1 MCWPQTVKCAKGLPQ
16 KNTVGIKCTG
26 PLTDR
31 AGAEQ
36 RRNYIDIELQTWPR
50 GEVGGPAEA
59 FAYCQHRSTAM
70 SALQIQVSS

>member
-1 MCWPQTVKCAKGLPQ
+1 MH
-16 KNTVGIKCTG
+16 G

-31 AGAEQ
+31 VGAEQ

-50 GEVGGPAEA
+50 GEVGGRAEA
-59 FAYCQHRSTAM
+59 FVYCQHRSTAM